1 MIPFREASIGTMNPS
16 RYATHLR
23 LVGMAALWGASWPW
37 GRVVAQAMPP
47 ITAACL
53 RFLLASLVLLL
64 WLHQSGR
71 MAALRTITLRQWAA
85 LGCASALGITAYS
98 ICFMLALTEVPASKA
113 AQVVALNPVLTL
125 FFAVLLF
132 RDRVNW
138 VMCIGVVLA
147 VTGALFALSDG
158 SLAALLPGQ
167 SGAGELLL
175 LGCAGCWVAYTL
187 IGRMVLT
194 TLDSLTTTAATAA
207 IGAVFLFIASMIMEG
222 PAAWGALPD
231 TPAMAWASILALAFG
246 ATALAYAWYLS
257 GVKVLGP
264 GAAAAYISLVPLFG
278 MLFSSLWLGEAL
290 TLSLLIGGAMA
301 ITGMLLMNLGRMRL
315 TKTAT

>member
-1 MIPFREASIGTMNPS
+1 MNPS
-16 RYATHLR
+16 RYTTHLR

-37 GRVVAQAMPP
+37 GRVVAQTMPP

-53 RFLLASLVLLL
+53 RFLLASVVLLV

-71 MAALRTITLRQWAA
+71 MAALRTITTQQWIA
-85 LGCASALGITAYS
+85 LAFASALGITAYS
-98 ICFMLALTEVPASKA
+98 ICFMLALGNVPAGRASQA
-113 AQVVALNPVLTL
+113 VALNPVLTL

-138 VMCIGVVLA
+138 IMCVGVVLA

-158 SLAALLPGQ
+158 SLSSLLPSE

-194 TLDSLTTTAATAA
+194 SLDSVTTTAATAA
-207 IGAVFLFIASMIMEG
+207 IGAALLLIASMIMEG

-231 TPAMAWASILALAFG
+231 APGSTWASVLALAFG

-257 GVKVLGP
+257 GVKILGP

-278 MLFSSLWLGEAL
+278 LLFSSLWLGEAL
-290 TLSLLIGGAMA
+290 TTSLLIGGAMA
-301 ITGMLLMNLGRMRL
+301 IAGMLLMNLGRMQMNSKSIAIPR
-315 TKTAT
+315 

>member
-1 MIPFREASIGTMNPS
+1 MNPS

-37 GRVVAQAMPP
+37 GRVVAQTMPP
-47 ITAACL
+47 VTAACL
-53 RFLLASLVLLL
+53 RFLLASVVLLV

-71 MAALRTITLRQWAA
+71 MAALRAITPRQWIA
-85 LGCASALGITAYS
+85 LSLASALGITAYS
-98 ICFMLALTEVPASKA
+98 ICFMLALAEVPAGRASQA
-113 AQVVALNPVLTL
+113 VALNPVLTL

-132 RDRVNW
+132 RDRANW
-138 VMCIGVVLA
+138 VMCVGVILA

-158 SLAALLPGQ
+158 SLSALLPTE

-194 TLDSLTTTAATAA
+194 SLDSVTTTAATAA
-207 IGAVFLFIASMIMEG
+207 IGAAFLFIASMIMEG

-231 TPAMAWASILALAFG
+231 APGTTWASVLALAFG
-246 ATALAYAWYLS
+246 STALAYAWYLS
-257 GVKVLGP
+257 GVKILGP

-278 MLFSSLWLGEAL
+278 LLFSSLWLGEAL
-290 TLSLLIGGAMA
+290 TTSLLIGGAMA
-301 ITGMLLMNLGRMRL
+301 IVGMLLMNLGRMQMNR
-315 TKTAT
+315 KAIAIPR